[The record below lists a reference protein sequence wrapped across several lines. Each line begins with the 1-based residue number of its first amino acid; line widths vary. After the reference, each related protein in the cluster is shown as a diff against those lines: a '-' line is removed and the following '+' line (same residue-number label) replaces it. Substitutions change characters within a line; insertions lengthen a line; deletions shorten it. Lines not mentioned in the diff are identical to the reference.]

1 MTINLQLFFWSKR
14 HPVIKLFKTLLYLC
28 KFSGLPGIFD
38 LLYKIKRGY
47 FWSILPY
54 LKFEPFDNYG
64 AAIPGMSWCKISY
77 DKKAGGYGTYVLKMD
92 PGAKSLPHKHAGH
105 EEFLMLEGELLDAD
119 GKVFKK
125 GDFVSF
131 EPGSKHSSYTKNGCL
146 VLVFM
151 RGINEP
157 I

>member
-1 MTINLQLFFWSKR
+1 
-14 HPVIKLFKTLLYLC
+14 
-28 KFSGLPGIFD
+28 
-38 LLYKIKRGY
+38 
-47 FWSILPY
+47 
-54 LKFEPFDNYG
+54 
-64 AAIPGMSWCKISY
+64 
-77 DKKAGGYGTYVLKMD
+77 
-92 PGAKSLPHKHAGH
+92 
-105 EEFLMLEGELLDAD
+105 MLEGELSDPD

-151 RGINEP
+151 RGINKP

>member
-1 MTINLQLFFWSKR
+1 MTKR
-14 HPVIKLFKTLLYLC
+14 KITDLYN
-28 KFSGLPGIFD
+28 
-38 LLYKIKRGY
+38 
-47 FWSILPY
+47 

-64 AAIPGMSWCKISY
+64 TAIPGMSWYKISY

-92 PGAKSLPHKHAGH
+92 PGAKSLPHKHTGH
-105 EEFLMLEGELLDAD
+105 EEFLMLEGELSDAD

-125 GDFVSF
+125 GEFVSF
-131 EPGSKHSSYTKNGCL
+131 EPGSTHSSYTKNGCL

-157 I
+157 T